1 MAINKNV
8 TPMREQ
14 PAEERRKNFN
24 EVPLGYSREEALI
37 EASRCLQCPAHPCV
51 EGCPVKINIPAFIK
65 AIKEER
71 FQDAIDIIHEAN
83 LLPAVTGRVCPQEEQ
98 CQVVCIMGKAGDPVG
113 IGRLE
118 RFVADWELENRKKG
132 HVSVPKKDSP
142 KNKKVA
148 IIGSGPAGLSCAFDL
163 AKMGYDVT
171 IFEGFHVS
179 GGVLTYGI
187 PEFRLPKAIVQ
198 QEISLLEKIGVKIV
212 HDFLVGRTSTVPE
225 LFQQGFSAVFIGS
238 GAGLP
243 QFMHIPGENLGGI
256 YSANEFLTRVNLM
269 KAYKFPEYDTP
280 IKVGKRV
287 AVVGG
292 GNVAMD
298 AARTALRL
306 GAEHVYLVYRRSR
319 HEMPA
324 REEEIVHAEEEGIE
338 FLLLNNPLRYIGN
351 DSGFVSKMEL
361 IKMQLGEEDA
371 SGRRRPI
378 PIEGSEYLLDIDQAI
393 VAIGTTPNPIIAKT
407 TQGLKTGRHG
417 EILVDENGQTSV
429 KGVFAGG
436 DIVTGSATVITAMG
450 AGRKAASSIDM
461 YLRGELK

>member
-132 HVSVPKKDSP
+132 HVSVPKKNSP

-351 DSGFVSKMEL
+351 DSGFVSKVEL